1 MQDRKHIIKNIIINV
16 ILFIVVSFWEFVYL
30 ELFFK
35 KQALSFPV
43 GIIIKNVILIMVVNL
58 ILLCIFHRMK
68 IAFIIS
74 CTLFLLAGI
83 ANFLLY
89 HSGGMALYLWIFMQS
104 RLLLVWQENTST
116 I

>member
-43 GIIIKNVILIMVVNL
+43 GIIIKNVILIMVANL
-58 ILLCIFHRMK
+58 ILLCIK
-68 IAFIIS
+68 IAAAEESLFSII
-74 CTLFLLAGI
+74 
-83 ANFLLY
+83 
-89 HSGGMALYLWIFMQS
+89 
-104 RLLLVWQENTST
+104 
-116 I
+116 